1 MRVVQERC
9 CGLDV
14 HKRRIVGCV
23 LTPQQREVRTFGT
36 TTRELWALVAW
47 LEAHQCRV
55 VAMEATVVFWKP
67 VYNVLE
73 AAGLEPL
80 VVNAQHIKAVPGRKT
95 DVKDCEWIAELV
107 QHGLVQASYIPDR
120 PQRELQ
126 ELVRYR
132 RSLVA
137 ERARE
142 ANRIPKVLE

>member
-9 CGLDV
+9 CGLDI

-47 LEAHQCRV
+47 LEEHQCRV
-55 VAMEATVVFWKP
+55 VAMEATGVFWKP

-80 VVNAQHIKAVPGRKT
+80 VVNAQHIKAT
-95 DVKDCEWIAELV
+95 TAEYPDR
-107 QHGLVQASYIPDR
+107 QHGFSGCHR
-120 PQRELQ
+120 GSH
-126 ELVRYR
+126 
-132 RSLVA
+132 RSGPSTLWPEPA
-137 ERARE
+137 LA
-142 ANRIPKVLE
+142 